1 MSQAVHSLL
10 AKSTS
15 LQEEEE
21 QRRLEKIWRELGS
34 TIQHELELGNVHEI
48 LYNAD
53 GTLWADRPV
62 TGMEPIGTMTA
73 AKAESLI
80 SSVVSYH
87 RQTINRDCPK
97 FEGELPINGARFTA
111 ALKPIVSSPI
121 FSIRLKAKTIFT
133 LADYVQA
140 GILTADQKAVI
151 ETAVLARKNILVVGG
166 TGTGKTTLANGIIA
180 EIVRV
185 TPQHRLV
192 IIEDTAEIQCTA
204 QNAVLLHTTSTVDML
219 NLLKTTMRLR
229 PDRILVGEVRGPEAL
244 ALLKAWNTGHPG
256 GVATVHAN
264 NARAGLI
271 RLEQLISEA
280 TSAPMQTLIG
290 EAVDLIVSIV
300 KTPTGR
306 KVDEVLS
313 VQGFQE
319 GDYQV
324 L

>member
-1 MSQAVHSLL
+1 MVDLQL
-10 AKSTS
+10 AKPVT

-21 QRRLEKIWRELGS
+21 QRHLEKIWRELGPL
-34 TIQHELELGNVHEI
+34 IHRELEQGNIHEI

-53 GTLWADRPV
+53 ESLWVDRPV
-62 TGMEPIGTMTA
+62 TGMEKIGTLPA
-73 AKAESLI
+73 SKAEALI

-87 RQTINRDCPK
+87 RQSIHRDCPK

-121 FSIRLKAKTIFT
+121 FSIRLKASTVFT

-140 GILTADQKAVI
+140 GIMTNDQKAVI
-151 ETAVLARKNILVVGG
+151 EAAVLAQKNILVVGG
-166 TGTGKTTLANGIIA
+166 TGTGKTTLANGLIE

-185 TPQHRLV
+185 TPHHRLV

-204 QNAVLLHTTSTVDML
+204 KNAVLLHTTSTVDML
-219 NLLKTTMRLR
+219 SLLKTTMRLR

-264 NARAGLI
+264 HARAGLT
-271 RLEQLISEA
+271 RLEQLIAEA
-280 TSAPMQTLIG
+280 TPAPMQTLIG

-300 KTPTGR
+300 KTSTGR
-306 KVDEVLS
+306 KIEEIVS
-313 VQGFQE
+313 VNGFRE
-319 GDYQV
+319 GGY
-324 L
+324 LFS